1 MVISKRRTSEFT
13 GTAIV
18 LCLLGAVDIDK
29 RLDRADNLRAA
40 VRRA

>member
-1 MVISKRRTSEFT
+1 MVISKRCTSEFT

-18 LCLLGAVDIDK
+18 LCLLGAVDVDK
-29 RLDRADNLRAA
+29 RLDRAGNMRAV